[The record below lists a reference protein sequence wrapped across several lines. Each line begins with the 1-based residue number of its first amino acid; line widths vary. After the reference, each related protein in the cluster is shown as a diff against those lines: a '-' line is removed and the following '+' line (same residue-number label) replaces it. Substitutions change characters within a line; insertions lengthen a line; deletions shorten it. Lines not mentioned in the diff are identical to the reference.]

1 MRNKF
6 LFLTKISLLKKLK
19 NKTFLIVN
27 IILLILLVSI
37 TNIDTIINHFGGDFK
52 TVNNIMIIDNTN
64 EFYNKFKQR
73 MDNNELITFNY
84 KISKL
89 NDENL
94 AKSKIKKE
102 EDILLVITNDNQ
114 NTISAKLVTY
124 GYISSNIYTSL
135 ETITNDIKKELS
147 LKNINIDREELA
159 RVTSNIT
166 IEREFINGKK
176 NATEERNNMLLN
188 LIFPILILPFFILS
202 VSVIQMIGAEINEEK
217 ATRSMEIIISNVS
230 PKVHF
235 FSKVLATNLFVLIQT
250 ILLFI
255 YSSIGLLFRTSK
267 LDINSLNTTFQSIN
281 FDVDVSLFVKVID
294 IIPVT
299 IVLMLITLLAYSL
312 FAGILASVTT
322 NMEDFQQIQ
331 TPIIM
336 LMLASF
342 YLSMASAMFNG
353 SMFIKIISY
362 VPFISSI
369 LSPCLYLT
377 GVLGIKDVII
387 SIVLMIFVI
396 YLLIK
401 YGLKVYKNGILNYS
415 SSKLWRKI
423 FKSIRE

>member
-6 LFLTKISLLKKLK
+6 LFLTKISLFKKIK

-27 IILLILLVSI
+27 IILLIILVSL
-37 TNIDTIINHFGGDFK
+37 TNVDTIINHFGGDFK
-52 TVNNIMIIDNTN
+52 KVNNIMIIDNTN
-64 EFYNKFKQR
+64 QFYDKFKEKI
-73 MDNNELITFNY
+73 DSNELITFNY
-84 KISKL
+84 ELSKL
-89 NDENL
+89 NDENI
-94 AKSKIKKE
+94 AKSKVKTE
-102 EDILLVITNDNQ
+102 EDILLIITNDEE
-114 NTISAKLVTY
+114 NTINAKLVTY

-135 ETITNDIKKELS
+135 QTITNDIKKELS
-147 LKNINIDREELA
+147 LKNINLDREELA
-159 RVTSNIT
+159 RVTNNIT
-166 IEREFINGKK
+166 LEREFINGKK

-188 LIFPILILPFFILS
+188 LIFPVLILPFFILS

-217 ATRSMEIIISNVS
+217 STRSMEIIISNVS

-281 FDVDVSLFVKVID
+281 FDVDISLFTKVID

-299 IVLMLITLLAYSL
+299 IILMLITLLAYSL

-322 NMEDFQQIQ
+322 NMEDFQQVQ

-387 SIVLMIFVI
+387 SIALMIIVI